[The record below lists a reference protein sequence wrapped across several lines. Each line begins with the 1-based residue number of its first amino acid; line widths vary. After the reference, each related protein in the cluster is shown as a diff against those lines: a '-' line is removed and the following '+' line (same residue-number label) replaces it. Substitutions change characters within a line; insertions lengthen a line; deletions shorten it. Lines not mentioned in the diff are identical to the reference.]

1 MIRTGF
7 FNNAHIDMLK
17 KALDVYAKRHEV
29 TVQNVANVETGGYRA
44 QKVKFEEMLSS
55 EQMRL
60 RGYTT
65 HPDHMPIGARNPGEM
80 QEEIEDARTDFD
92 NGVNNVDI
100 DGEMTTLATND
111 LSYRLATRLLSGRY
125 NTLRGAIRGRLA

>member
-1 MIRTGF
+1 MIKTGF
-7 FNNAHIDMLK
+7 FKNDHLDMLK

-60 RGYTT
+60 RGYAT
-65 HPDHMPIGARNPGEM
+65 HPDHMRIGASNAAEM
-80 QEEIEDARTDFD
+80 QEEVVDAGTDFD
-92 NGVNNVDI
+92 NGINNVDI
-100 DGEMTTLATND
+100 DGEMTNLATND

-125 NTLRGAIRGRLA
+125 NTLRGAIRGRMT

>member
-1 MIRTGF
+1 MIKTGF

-65 HPDHMPIGARNPGEM
+65 HPDHMPIGARDAGDVR
-80 QEEIEDARTDFD
+80 EEVVDARNDFD
-92 NGVNNVDI
+92 NGVNDVDI

-125 NTLRGAIRGRLA
+125 NTLRGAIRGRMS

>member
-1 MIRTGF
+1 MIKTGF
-7 FNNAHIDMLK
+7 FNNAHMDMLK

-44 QKVKFEEMLSS
+44 QRVKFEEMLSG

-60 RGYTT
+60 SGYTT
-65 HPDHMPIGARNPGEM
+65 HPDHMPIGARNAAETD
-80 QEEIEDARTDFD
+80 EEVVDARTDFD

-100 DGEMTTLATND
+100 DGEMTNLATND

>member
-1 MIRTGF
+1 MIKTGF
-7 FNNAHIDMLK
+7 FNNAHMDMLK

-44 QKVKFEEMLSS
+44 QRVKFEEMLSG

-65 HPDHMPIGARNPGEM
+65 HPDHMPIGAQSAAGTD
-80 QEEIEDARTDFD
+80 EEVVDARTDFD